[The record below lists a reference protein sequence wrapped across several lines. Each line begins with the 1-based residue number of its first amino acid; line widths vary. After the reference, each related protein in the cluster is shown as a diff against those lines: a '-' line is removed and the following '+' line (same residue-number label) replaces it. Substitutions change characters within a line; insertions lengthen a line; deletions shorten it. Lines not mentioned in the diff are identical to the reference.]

1 MRLYADMPARRARQI
16 VAEVLT
22 VVGVALS
29 IRAGIAVHGS
39 ITRLAEPG
47 RAAQDAGLSLADAA
61 GRGERAAADL
71 PLVGSTLRRP
81 FEALRDGGISLAEA
95 GQAQQAFVA
104 DLALW
109 LGVLVAALPVL
120 VLLGFYLPRRIRWV
134 REASAAVRL
143 AEMPDGTQVLAA
155 RALVTLPLRQ
165 LAQTGTDPPALAT
178 ALLTAFGIKPSTR
191 REPQDTA
198 RPAAPES

>member
-1 MRLYADMPARRARQI
+1 MRLYADVPARRARQM

-29 IRAGIAVHGS
+29 VRAGIAVHGS
-39 ITRLAEPG
+39 IGQLAEPG
-47 RAAQDAGLSLADAA
+47 RAAQDAGLSVADSA

-95 GQAQQAFVA
+95 GQAQQEFVA

-109 LGVLVAALPVL
+109 FGVFVAALPAL
-120 VLLGFYLPRRIRWV
+120 VLLGFYLPRRIRWI

-155 RALVTLPLRQ
+155 RALVTLPLRK

-178 ALLTAFGIKPSTR
+178 ALLTGFGLKPSTR
-191 REPQDTA
+191 PEPQDV
-198 RPAAPES
+198 